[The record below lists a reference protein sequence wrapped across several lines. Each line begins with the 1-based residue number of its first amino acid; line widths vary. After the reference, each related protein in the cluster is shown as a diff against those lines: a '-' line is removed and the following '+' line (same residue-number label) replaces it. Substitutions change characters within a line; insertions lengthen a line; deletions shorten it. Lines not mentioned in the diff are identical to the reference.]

1 MEITRRHFLR
11 LGGTIGAATVLAPAW
26 LNATELR
33 AAAAGQAP
41 ATGRKLVVMLLAGGN
56 DGLNTVVPFGNGDYY
71 SKRPVINIP
80 QAKVLP
86 LPGAPGI
93 GLHPSLATLQS
104 LYRQGRVAIVQGVG
118 YDRPDLSHFG
128 SMDIWQS
135 GNPATRQASG
145 WLGRYLDRTPGRGGA
160 FRAVSIGNS
169 LPKLLTGETTA
180 GIAISS
186 LGGFHFADGADTP
199 GSDAARLHQGYLDC
213 CSGATGDPATDALLS
228 GGRTT
233 VGAVRS
239 IAALAKA
246 NSPSTATLADQVAT
260 AMTLLTSTLGV
271 EIAMVTLGSFDDHAA
286 ENPNHDKLLGFVD
299 AAIGLPRHGGGDRH
313 PGEVPAHDL
322 LGVRPPGQRG
332 RQRGHRPR
340 HRGADA
346 PRRRR
351 SRRRALRRP
360 AVTLRPRSE
369 RQHGAGGRDARGV
382 RHRPGGLAR
391 RTVRGSD
398 PRVRAGRRHPPGA
411 LPALRHVAGGAGAPG
426 DRLLRRGYAGTAS
439 RMRSWEPSG

>member
-1 MEITRRHFLR
+1 VI
-11 LGGTIGAATVLAPAW
+11 APAW
-26 LNATELR
+26 LDV
-33 AAAAGQAP
+33 AAMHASAAGQTP
-41 ATGRKLVVMLLAGGN
+41 ATGRKLLVMLLAGGN

-71 SKRPVINIP
+71 SKRPIINIP

-93 GLHPSLATLQS
+93 GLHPGLAKLQS
-104 LYRQGRVAIVQGVG
+104 LYQQGRVAIVQGVG

-135 GNPATRQASG
+135 GNPTNRQASG

-186 LGGFHFADGADTP
+186 LGDFHFADGADTP
-199 GSDAARLHQGYLDC
+199 GTDAARLHQGYLDC

-239 IAALAKA
+239 IAALARA
-246 NSPSTATLADQVAT
+246 SAPGGATFADQVAT
-260 AMTLLTSTLGV
+260 AMTLLTSDLGV

-286 ENPNHDKLLGFVD
+286 ENPNHDRLLGLVD
-299 AAIGLPRHGGGDRH
+299 AAIARYHDLAVATGSPERFLLMTFSEFGRRVNEDGSGGTDHGTAAPMLLVGDGLAGGLYGAQPSLSALDPNGNMMRAVEMREVFSTVIEGWLGGPSAAQILGYGPGDGIH
-313 PGEVPAHDL
+313 PVRFLRSATSPAAPAH
-322 LGVRPPGQRG
+322 
-332 RQRGHRPR
+332 
-340 HRGADA
+340 
-346 PRRRR
+346 
-351 SRRRALRRP
+351 P
-360 AVTLRPRSE
+360 AI
-369 RQHGAGGRDARGV
+369 A
-382 RHRPGGLAR
+382 
-391 RTVRGSD
+391 
-398 PRVRAGRRHPPGA
+398 
-411 LPALRHVAGGAGAPG
+411 
-426 DRLLRRGYAGTAS
+426 Y
-439 RMRSWEPSG
+439 